1 MHYVIEGSVRKFGH
15 VLQLNVQ
22 LIAAPDNTRLWG
34 DRFEQDMTDI
44 GAGIDAIVRKVTGVL
59 DIQILDAEIARRARA
74 RPGQPDAYDHVMRS
88 WAAWNRPHTPLLQA
102 EVTASLEEALRLDPS
117 LAPAMQGL
125 ATWLTYRF
133 DGFVDSLD
141 WGNSTLIERAAEVL
155 AAGLQIDPNNDELR
169 LAEVRRLRTT
179 GHRAEAA
186 AACQRLLQL
195 YPNLGRAH
203 RELGRLRMATG
214 RPEEAI
220 RSFEAMIRLDPL
232 SSLNSV
238 SRAMIGKCH
247 LLLQRNSEAVVW
259 LSRALAELPGE
270 HWFARADK
278 QLWLASAHALVGDA
292 EAAREALN
300 EAITL
305 WPGATVQSLMP
316 GPEPRGCATPA
327 YATQFEYVQ
336 QGLRRAGLR
345 ENAPAEQGT
354 NLPPADGPLPG
365 LNGPTSGSIPGAT
378 TIRTVELAQLMGERP
393 LLMDDAV
400 GSWGRSLPG
409 AIGLQGAGHTV
420 LADSMQRRL
429 AHTMGLLT
437 GGNPDRP
444 IVAFAVNAERRTGHN
459 LALRLVRLGYTRVY
473 WYRGGLEAW
482 RAAGRADTRL
492 TLQAWE
498 AKVEP
503 DRRPASV

>member
-1 MHYVIEGSVRKFGH
+1 MAR
-15 VLQLNVQ
+15 
-22 LIAAPDNTRLWG
+22 
-34 DRFEQDMTDI
+34 
-44 GAGIDAIVRKVTGVL
+44 GIDAIVRKVTGVL

-88 WAAWNRPHTPLLQA
+88 WAASNRPHTPLLQA

-247 LLLQRNSEAVVW
+247 LLLQRNSEVVVW

-270 HWFARADK
+270 YWIARADK

-305 WPGATVQSLMP
+305 WPGVTVQSLMP
-316 GPEPRGCATPA
+316 GPQPRGCATPA

-336 QGLRRAGLR
+336 QGLRGAGLR
-345 ENAPAEQGT
+345 ENALAEQDR

-365 LNGPTSGSIPGAT
+365 LNGPTSGISP
-378 TIRTVELAQLMGERP
+378 VQP
-393 LLMDDAV
+393 
-400 GSWGRSLPG
+400 RSGPSNW
-409 AIGLQGAGHTV
+409 H
-420 LADSMQRRL
+420 S
-429 AHTMGLLT
+429 
-437 GGNPDRP
+437 
-444 IVAFAVNAERRTGHN
+444 
-459 LALRLVRLGYTRVY
+459 
-473 WYRGGLEAW
+473 
-482 RAAGRADTRL
+482 
-492 TLQAWE
+492 
-498 AKVEP
+498 
-503 DRRPASV
+503 